1 MKLHKG
7 FTLIELIVVII
18 ILGILAAT
26 ALPKFTNLVVDAR
39 IAKMH
44 ALSAALKGSVSMT
57 HGQSLAELLP
67 ANSSVT
73 LEDGTLVD
81 MQYYYPNGSASGIGA
96 AIDKLGF
103 GYASAVSAVT
113 GGNAWA
119 FYPDTGRTNSV
130 VYYTPALA
138 ASGASAVPVV
148 DDMAITGATVIGG
161 TPNPASAVANCL

>member
-1 MKLHKG
+1 MKLQKG

-26 ALPKFTNLVVDAR
+26 ALPKFTNLAVDAR

-44 ALSAALKGSVSMT
+44 ALSAAVKGSVAMS
-57 HGQSLAELLP
+57 HGQALAELMA

-73 LEDGTLVD
+73 LEDGTAID
-81 MQYYYPNGSASGIGA
+81 MQYYYPNTSSSGIGA
-96 AIDKLGF
+96 TLDRMGF
-103 GYASAVSAVT
+103 GYASAVSAIA

-119 FYPDTGRTNSV
+119 FYPDAGRINCV

-138 ASGASAVPVV
+138 ASGASSVPVV
-148 DDMAITGATVIGG
+148 DDTAITGAATIGG
-161 TPNPASAVANCL
+161 APNTASAVANCQ